1 MGEHYFTS
9 RPLAKEQSIQIRD
22 TLRGVDIIL
31 ISSSS
36 VFSKDHIDDGT
47 RLLADSSKIRSGA
60 KVLDLGCGYGA
71 VGIAVAKKDPQA
83 KVVLSDINE
92 RAANLAKQNALQN
105 DVQIDVRVCN
115 LYERIPES
123 FDVILLNPPQTAGK
137 KLCFDMIDQ
146 AKVHLAKGGL
156 FYLVARP
163 GKGGKTLAAR
173 MAQSVGPTEVVARAR
188 GFALYVAQNP

>member
-137 KLCFDMIDQ
+137 LCLI
-146 AKVHLAKGGL
+146 
-156 FYLVARP
+156 
-163 GKGGKTLAAR
+163 
-173 MAQSVGPTEVVARAR
+173 
-188 GFALYVAQNP
+188 